1 VIDRPETEKSM
12 LAERMGR
19 VSASPTL
26 KVLVEADKL
35 RQQGI
40 DVVEFGAGEP
50 DFPTPDHVK
59 QAAHAAIDANFT
71 KYTPAAGTSELK
83 KTICA
88 RYERDYGVTYQPKE
102 VIVTAGGKQALY
114 NVAVALFGE
123 GDEVIT
129 HAPCWPTLIEQAK
142 LADAQPVIVQTVP
155 EDGFTI
161 RAQSMLNAVTP
172 ATRAIIINSPCN
184 PTGALM
190 SEEEMHRLVDGV
202 EDKRIY
208 VILDLCYEQLIYDPV
223 PHNLPGVLATRM
235 RDRTILCGSA
245 SKSYAM
251 TGWRCGWSLGPAEI
265 IGAANA
271 LQSHSTSNVCSISQ
285 KATVAALEGPDDT
298 VKAMLAEYRKR
309 RDQLHTW
316 LTADPRIKCVKPA
329 GAFYLFIDISALLSP
344 DGIRTSA
351 EFAERLLHEGHV
363 ALTAGEAFEA
373 PGFLRISYATSM
385 EQLREGTNRIMAF
398 IRALEQEGKVPA
410 VSRA

>member
-1 VIDRPETEKSM
+1 M

-50 DFPTPDHVK
+50 DFPTPLHVK
-59 QAAHAAIDANFT
+59 AAAHAAIDANFT

-83 KTICA
+83 QAICA
-88 RYERDYGVTYQPKE
+88 RYQADYGVDFTPAE

-114 NVAVALFGE
+114 NVALVLFGA

-129 HAPCWPTLIEQAK
+129 HAPCWPTLLEQIK
-142 LADAQPVIVQTVP
+142 LADATPVVVQAHAD
-155 EDGFTI
+155 DGFAIT
-161 RAQSMLNAVTP
+161 AGALLSAVTP
-172 ATRAIIINSPCN
+172 ATRAILINSPCN

-190 SEEEMHRLVDGV
+190 PEAELHALVDGLAGR
-202 EDKRIY
+202 DIY
-208 VILDLCYEQLIYDPV
+208 VIVDLCYEQLIYEPV
-223 PHNLPGVLATRM
+223 PHNLPGVLAARW
-235 RDRTILCGSA
+235 RDKTILCGSA

-251 TGWRCGWSLGPAEI
+251 TGWRCGWALGPAAV
-265 IGAANA
+265 IGATNA

-285 KATVAALEGPDDT
+285 KATVAALNGPADT
-298 VKAMLAEYRKR
+298 VTAMLEEYRQR
-309 RDQLHTW
+309 RDQLHAW
-316 LTADPRIKCVKPA
+316 LTADPRIRCVKPA
-329 GAFYLFIDISALLSP
+329 GAFYMFVDISALLTP

-351 EFAERLLHEGHV
+351 EFAERLLHEAHV

-385 EQLREGTNRIMAF
+385 DQLKEGVRRIQAF
-398 IRALEQEGKVPA
+398 VGRLEAEGRVPA

>member
-1 VIDRPETEKSM
+1 M

-19 VSASPTL
+19 VSSSPTL
-26 KVLVEADKL
+26 RVLVEADKL

-71 KYTPAAGTSELK
+71 KYTPAGGTAELK
-83 KTICA
+83 AAICN
-88 RYERDYGVTYQPKE
+88 RYRADYGVDYKASE
-102 VIVTAGGKQALY
+102 VIVTAGGKQGLY
-114 NVAVALFGE
+114 NVALALFGA

-129 HAPCWPTLIEQAK
+129 HAPCWPTLLEQPK
-142 LADAQPVIVQTVP
+142 LADATPVVVQTVA
-155 EDGFTI
+155 EDGFAI
-161 RAQSMLNAVTP
+161 RAQPILDAITP
-172 ATRAIIINSPCN
+172 ATRAIVINSPCN

-190 SEEEMHRLVDGV
+190 TEDEMGRLVDGV
-202 EDKRIY
+202 ADRQIY
-208 VILDLCYEQLIYDPV
+208 VILDLCYEQLIYEPV
-223 PHNLPGVLATRM
+223 PHNLPRILAERL
-235 RDRTILCGSA
+235 RDRAILCGSA

-251 TGWRCGWSLGPAEI
+251 TGWRCGWALGPAHV

-285 KATVAALEGPDDT
+285 KATVAALTGPDDA

-309 RDQLHTW
+309 RDQLHAW
-316 LTADPRIKCVKPA
+316 LTADPRISCVKPA

-351 EFAERLLHEGHV
+351 EFAERLLHEAHV

-385 EQLREGTNRIMAF
+385 EQLRKGTDRIFAF
-398 IRALEQEGKVPA
+398 IRKLEEAGQVPT
-410 VSRA
+410 VTRA

>member
-1 VIDRPETEKSM
+1 M

-35 RQQGI
+35 RQQGV

-59 QAAHAAIDANFT
+59 RAGHAAIDANFT

-83 KTICA
+83 QAICA
-88 RYERDYGVTYQPKE
+88 RYKKDYGVDYKPSE

-114 NVAVALFGE
+114 NVAVALFGR

-129 HAPCWPTLIEQAK
+129 HAPCWPTLLEQVK
-142 LADAQPVIVQTVP
+142 LADASPVVVQTYAD
-155 EDGFTI
+155 DGFAI
-161 RAQSMLNAVTP
+161 RAETILNAVTP

-190 SEEEMHRLVDGV
+190 TEAELDHLIDGIVDS
-202 EDKRIY
+202 RIY
-208 VILDLCYEQLIYDPV
+208 VILDLCYEQLIYEPIS
-223 PHNLPGVLATRM
+223 HNLPKVLATRL
-235 RDRTILCGSA
+235 RDRAILCGSA

-251 TGWRCGWSLGPAEI
+251 TGWRCGWALGPAEVI
-265 IGAANA
+265 AAANA

-285 KATVAALEGPDDT
+285 KATVAALQGPDDT
-298 VKAMLAEYRKR
+298 VKEMLAEYRRR
-309 RDQLHTW
+309 RDQLHAW
-316 LTADPRIKCVKPA
+316 LTADPRIRCVKPN

-351 EFAERLLHEGHV
+351 EFAERMLHEAHV

-385 EQLREGTNRIMAF
+385 EQLREGTNRIFAF
-398 IRALEQEGKVPA
+398 IQKLEQEGKVPA
-410 VSRA
+410 ATGV

>member
-1 VIDRPETEKSM
+1 M

-50 DFPTPDHVK
+50 DFPTPSHVK
-59 QAAHAAIDANFT
+59 AAAHAAIDNNFT

-83 KTICA
+83 QAIVA
-88 RYERDYGVTYQPKE
+88 RYKADYGVEYKPNE

-114 NVAVALFGE
+114 NVAVVLFGA

-129 HAPCWPTLIEQAK
+129 HAPCWPTLLEQVK
-142 LADAQPVIVQTVP
+142 LADATPIVVETSAD
-155 EDGFTI
+155 DGFAIT
-161 RAQSMLNAVTP
+161 AKALLAAVTP
-172 ATRAIIINSPCN
+172 ATRAIIVNSPCN

-190 SEEEMHRLVDGV
+190 TEGEMNALVDGIAG
-202 EDKRIY
+202 RNIY
-208 VILDLCYEQLIYDPV
+208 VILDLCYEQLIYEPI
-223 PHNLPGVLATRM
+223 PHNLPKILESRW
-235 RDRTILCGSA
+235 RDKTILCGSA

-251 TGWRCGWSLGPAEI
+251 TGWRCGWAVGPAEV
-265 IGAANA
+265 IGASNA

-285 KATVAALEGPDDT
+285 KAVVAALNGPPDT
-298 VKAMLAEYRKR
+298 VTAMLEEYRVR
-309 RDQLHTW
+309 RDQLHAW
-316 LTADPRIKCVKPA
+316 LTADPRIKCVKPN
-329 GAFYLFIDISALLSP
+329 GAFYLFVDISALLTP

-351 EFAERLLHEGHV
+351 EFAERLLHEAHV

-385 EQLREGTNRIMAF
+385 EQLKEGVKRIQAF
-398 IRALEQEGKVPA
+398 IGKLEAEGKVPA
-410 VSRA
+410 VTRA